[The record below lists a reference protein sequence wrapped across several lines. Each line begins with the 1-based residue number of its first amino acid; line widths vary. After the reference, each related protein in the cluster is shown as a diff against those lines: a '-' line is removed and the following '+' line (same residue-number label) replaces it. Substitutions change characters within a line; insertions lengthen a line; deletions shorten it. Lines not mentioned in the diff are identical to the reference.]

1 MGQWS
6 AKGLLIQEF
15 VQTELKCMNNPLG
28 AVEIVNKTDETDETS
43 IWMIIIASYI
53 VAVFF

>member
-43 IWMIIIASYI
+43 IWMIIIACYI
-53 VAVFF
+53 VVFF